1 MTHAPAPKR
10 RTCSAELDAC
20 LQPPPPDGGWGWVV
34 VFASFMIHIVT
45 DGVTYSFG
53 VLYVEFLHYFKEGK
67 GATAW
72 IASILV
78 GVTLCSGPVSS
89 SFVNKY
95 GCRAV
100 TIAGS
105 ILGAVCLILSVFA
118 QNVLTLYFT
127 IGLGTGFGF
136 GLIYLP
142 AIVSV
147 TCYFEKYRSL
157 ATGIAVCG
165 SGLGTFIFA
174 PLTEHLVAEYGW
186 RGAVLII
193 AALVLN
199 CVILG
204 ALFRPVPDGR
214 PSRSASC
221 GALAP
226 HPCDAATNLL
236 NGSER
241 DLHQPVERDSLVLH
255 RPRSIGHLT
264 VACPKP
270 SHKPHGTGSDVAR
283 LALSQPVLLTAAE
296 SRFKPTFG
304 SQSLRKSS
312 GIMYRRDIFYRGS
325 VHNIP
330 YHRKRRRSC
339 TWPGRKALGLSPG
352 SITFFKQKLPVV
364 SHPSKRG
371 ECHLVRPG
379 SNPGLLHG
387 EESKE
392 LIEMNGVKPRQ
403 EQSEEEEESGSTT
416 MCGCVPCSKETK
428 DTLTEMLDFS
438 LLQDPVFILFTVS
451 NFCTSVG
458 FNIPY
463 VYLVAQAEER
473 DIPTDKASLL
483 LAVIGIANLVG
494 RIILGYVSDKPW
506 INRLLVY
513 NVCLT
518 ICGVATAL
526 SALCHDFYSFVVYA
540 SVYGFTIGAYV
551 GLTSVILVDLLGLD
565 RLTNAFGL
573 LLLFQG
579 IASFLGPPIAGW
591 LYDALRSYNPGFYV
605 AGVTIA
611 ASGIMLFF
619 IPALQRHLMKRKTS
633 EKGGLHQNGSAAFS
647 AA

>member
-1 MTHAPAPKR
+1 MLGWTSDSFPHHKFKYHHPYHSPGSVHGA
-10 RTCSAELDAC
+10 TCCCTCARAGTFGY
-20 LQPPPPDGGWGWVV
+20 PI
-34 VFASFMIHIVT
+34 IHRIA

-270 SHKPHGTGSDVAR
+270 SHKPHGAGSDVAR

-330 YHRKRRRSC
+330 YHR
-339 TWPGRKALGLSPG
+339 
-352 SITFFKQKLPVV
+352 
-364 SHPSKRG
+364 
-371 ECHLVRPG
+371 

-611 ASGIMLFF
+611 ASGVMLFF
-619 IPALQRHLMKRKTS
+619 IPALQRHLIKRKTS